1 MRIKTE
7 IFQSI
12 FIITCEGS
20 SLDSSLAQE
29 FLAAMNG
36 FLVKSKLDI
45 VLDLSLVNFVDST
58 GLGSVVRALKQIDGV
73 GKLVLCG
80 VDERIFE
87 LLRMTRM
94 DKQIIQQANRGTALS
109 YLFWE
114 RKKTEPVPVTRPPA
128 PQTVKAQKM
137 EKVVVEKYHAQP
149 MLWEV
154 DEEDFE
160 EIVDEGYEAEGSIPI
175 VNPAQETQP
184 ATVPEQERRKYRRIN
199 HRQIMTDDF
208 IIYCKNTTTGKHHP
222 AVVLNISPGG
232 LLMTSRARLAI
243 GDELLLEGRI
253 GKNFKF
259 KERAVSRASREQ
271 KHGLEF
277 IDLSP
282 ETAHFLNRLTGSIDI
297 TKSNKLLQI

>member
-1 MRIKTE
+1 
-7 IFQSI
+7 
-12 FIITCEGS
+12 
-20 SLDSSLAQE
+20 
-29 FLAAMNG
+29 
-36 FLVKSKLDI
+36 
-45 VLDLSLVNFVDST
+45 
-58 GLGSVVRALKQIDGV
+58 
-73 GKLVLCG
+73 
-80 VDERIFE
+80 
-87 LLRMTRM
+87 
-94 DKQIIQQANRGTALS
+94 
-109 YLFWE
+109 
-114 RKKTEPVPVTRPPA
+114 
-128 PQTVKAQKM
+128 
-137 EKVVVEKYHAQP
+137 

-208 IIYCKNTTTGKHHP
+208 IIYCKNSTTGKHHP